1 MRSAVLALTFL
12 TLSLAAGE
20 ARAADPA
27 ACKVVRLSDPGWS
40 DISATNGM
48 FGTILKAL
56 KYQPK
61 IDTLAV
67 PVTYRS
73 LGDNQ
78 IDVFLGNWMPA
89 QGKFV
94 DPLKAEGKIQVV
106 RENLN
111 GIRFTLAVPDYVA
124 ESGVHTVED
133 LQKYADKFDHK
144 IYGIESGAPVNMNI
158 QAAIKSGDY
167 GLSGWQLVESGE
179 QAMLAQVDRSE
190 RRKAWIAFVAW
201 EPHPMNTRFKLVYL
215 SGGEKTFGPNYG
227 ASNVYTVTRKT
238 FAADCPNVEKLLS
251 QMQFTVPMENE
262 VMASVEGGQS
272 PDAAAAAWMKAHPTV
287 VRTWLAGVTTLDG
300 SDGLHPVEAALG
312 LN

>member
-1 MRSAVLALTFL
+1 MRSVALAIALLAVP
-12 TLSLAAGE
+12 LAAGE
-20 ARAADPA
+20 VRAADPDT
-27 ACKVVRLSDPGWS
+27 CKVVRLSDPGWS
-40 DISATNGM
+40 DISATNGVL
-48 FGTILKAL
+48 GAILKPL
-56 KYQPK
+56 GYKPK

-73 LGDNQ
+73 LGDGQ
-78 IDVFLGNWMPA
+78 IDAFLGNWMPA
-89 QGKFV
+89 QAKFV
-94 DPLKAEGKIQVV
+94 QPLMDEGKIQVV

-124 ESGVHTVED
+124 EAGVHTVDD

-144 IYGIESGAPVNMNI
+144 IYGIESGAPVNQNI
-158 QAAIKSGDY
+158 QTAIKSGDY

-179 QAMLAQVDRSE
+179 QAMLAQVDRAE

-227 ASNVYTVTRKT
+227 ASNVFTVARKN
-238 FAADCPNVEKLLS
+238 FAADCPNVDKLLS

-262 VMASVEGGQS
+262 LMAMAAGGQT
-272 PDAAAAAWMKAHPTV
+272 PEVAAAAWLKAHPATM
-287 VRTWLAGVTTLDG
+287 RTWLAGVTTLDG
-300 SDGLHPVEAALG
+300 RDGLPPAEAALG